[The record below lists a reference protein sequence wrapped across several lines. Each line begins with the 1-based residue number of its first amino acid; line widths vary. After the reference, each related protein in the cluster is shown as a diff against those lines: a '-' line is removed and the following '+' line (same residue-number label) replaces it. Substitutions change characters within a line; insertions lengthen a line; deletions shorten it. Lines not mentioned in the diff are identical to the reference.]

1 MLTVSQALNL
11 DLDRKFLQYLIQC
24 ALQGTMELIIAT
36 NILLLSQFE
45 YTTKYT
51 IQWIHNKLLF
61 FTLIH
66 FTMVL
71 CDVKMFVKR

>member
-1 MLTVSQALNL
+1 MLTVSRALNL
-11 DLDRKFLQYLIQC
+11 DLDGKFLQYLIQY
-24 ALQGTMELIIAT
+24 AVQGTMVFIIAT
-36 NILLLSQFE
+36 TIILLSQFE

-66 FTMVL
+66 FTMVP
-71 CDVKMFVKR
+71 CDVM

>member
-1 MLTVSQALNL
+1 MTVSRALNL
-11 DLDRKFLQYLIQC
+11 DFDGKYLQFLIQC
-24 ALQGTMELIIAT
+24 VVQGTMELIIAT
-36 NILLLSQFE
+36 NIILLSQFE

-66 FTMVL
+66 FTMVP
-71 CDVKMFVKR
+71 CDVM